1 MEKAHKNENK
11 PQVDARTA
19 MKSTNSSL
27 RRTLSFLS
35 NPAEEAIAPVVTTTQ
50 ESTSTGDTKST
61 NNAAVTRP
69 PPSSIPDNNKI
80 VLEHDAS
87 PPPPLMQQQQQQQPS
102 TLPSSKQQ
110 PQNITK
116 KKMQQQTS
124 TLTRKKI
131 DYEGKS
137 SIVDLWKRY
146 DLAAPEGIAGQETGE
161 LQAVEK
167 QVWKR
172 RKIVPY
178 NGINTI
184 VS

>member
-1 MEKAHKNENK
+1 
-11 PQVDARTA
+11 
-19 MKSTNSSL
+19 
-27 RRTLSFLS
+27 
-35 NPAEEAIAPVVTTTQ
+35 
-50 ESTSTGDTKST
+50 
-61 NNAAVTRP
+61 
-69 PPSSIPDNNKI
+69 
-80 VLEHDAS
+80 
-87 PPPPLMQQQQQQQPS
+87 
-102 TLPSSKQQ
+102 
-110 PQNITK
+110 
-116 KKMQQQTS
+116 MQQQTS

-184 VS
+184 ASWMNRLIGIYLYVVIKCFTKVIFY